1 MTSSTTIILNAFLK
15 ECPTEERQRLMNC
28 LAPSERQAIASS
40 PKTFG
45 SPLKSQENPEKL
57 LAWIHSSWITPF
69 LRTLSEKEIGL
80 FLAALSPEK
89 IAAVGKD
96 LLFTGKIPSLSPL
109 GKMFLQATL
118 ARYLTAEVDD
128 LLPIECLP
136 ESPLNDLIAL
146 PTEVLVGFLDLLGLH
161 DLSVEM
167 KQIIDKQKLAKI
179 EDALSSDQ
187 LQYLKILLQSHE
199 PVAFTQMG
207 LHNWNG
213 DKERLKLLIRQ
224 RGANRLAKALYG
236 QNPSLSWYVLH
247 RLDVEKALIV
257 RKLSAPIDNPRA
269 GQLLIQQVV
278 ELINYAQPNREKT
291 S

>member
-1 MTSSTTIILNAFLK
+1 MTLSTRIILHAFLQD
-15 ECPTEERQRLMNC
+15 CPNEERQKLMKY
-28 LAPSERQAIASS
+28 LAPAERQAVATS

-45 SPLKSQENPEKL
+45 NPLKSQEDPAKL
-57 LAWIHSSWITPF
+57 LAWIHTSWITPF

-80 FLAALSPEK
+80 FLAALNQEK
-89 IAAVGKD
+89 AAAVGKD
-96 LLFTGKIPSLSPL
+96 LLYAGKISSLSPL
-109 GKMFLQATL
+109 GKIFLRATL
-118 ARYLTAEVDD
+118 VRYLTAEVDD

-146 PTEVLVGFLDLLGLH
+146 RTEVLVGFLDLLGLH

-179 EDALSSDQ
+179 EDALAPDQ
-187 LQYLKILLQSHE
+187 LRYLKILLQSHE

-207 LHNWNG
+207 LLNWNG
-213 DKERLKLLIRQ
+213 DKEKLKALIRQ

-236 QNPSLSWYVLH
+236 KDPSLTWYVLH
-247 RLDVEKALIV
+247 RLDVEKALLV

-269 GQLLIQQVV
+269 GQLLIQQIV
-278 ELINYAQPNREKT
+278 ELINFTRGSNE
-291 S
+291 